1 MSRLGPS
8 VDGSLTTLGV
18 VAAGV
23 LALSVVAL
31 QQNGG
36 TATDTL
42 ANGGAPISG
51 VQDPGASAAPGTVA
65 NGGTTAGKPGSGTTT
80 TGQGGTTAGKP
91 GVAPS
96 VAPEVAAGTC
106 NASNNGGNTDRGVSA
121 TSIKL
126 GATVVQ
132 SGIGASFLGPV
143 RIALNAVKNDV
154 NRAGGICGRQLQLKL
169 VDDGWDAARG
179 FQFIQNLVQND
190 KVFAIAVNPSSEGV
204 RIASGQK
211 YFEKTQTPVVGSDG
225 MLNSQYL
232 DPWIWP
238 IAASTVSTMHI
249 MAHDACTRLG
259 AKHMS
264 IVFDNKY
271 HFGVEGAYAFNQAVK
286 RCSPDKKD
294 VPGYFDPSSGG
305 GCSSRFCAIT
315 AGKTSYDPE
324 NKAWNDACFGG
335 TGSDK
340 CDFVAFLLEPNEAV
354 NFLRNG
360 TEIQIKKGMAQ
371 TLFTRDFAS
380 RCGSICDEAMVWTGY
395 LPPIEEFAALPPV
408 KEYVATVRRE
418 SSDVDV
424 TNQFLEGGYAGMRL
438 LVEGLKRVGPQLTRQ
453 KLKATLDGL
462 NLDLGLTTPLQWR
475 PGNHLAN
482 TSMRAFAIKNKG
494 GFNGFRSVTGWI
506 RDPWLGQDMGH

>member
-18 VAAGV
+18 VAAGI

-31 QQNGG
+31 QQGAPTTTTAASPDTVAGSAQDPRATVPG
-36 TATDTL
+36 TTDT
-42 ANGGAPISG
+42 
-51 VQDPGASAAPGTVA
+51 
-65 NGGTTAGKPGSGTTT
+65 GTTT
-80 TGQGGTTAGKP
+80 TTNRSGTSPKP
-91 GVAPS
+91 GQAAAS
-96 VAPEVAAGTC
+96 VAPEIAAGTC
-106 NASNNGGNTDRGVSA
+106 TSSNNGGNTDRGVTA
-121 TSIKL
+121 TSVKL

-154 NRAGGICGRQLQLKL
+154 NRSGGICGRRLELKL

-190 KVFAIAVNPSSEGV
+190 DVFALAVNPSSEGV
-204 RIASGQK
+204 RIASGQD
-211 YFEKTQTPVVGSDG
+211 YFAKTRTPVVGSDG
-225 MLNSQYL
+225 MLNSQYV

-249 MAHDACTRLG
+249 IAHDACTRLN
-259 AKHMS
+259 AKHLS

-271 HFGVEGAYAFNQAVK
+271 HFGVEGAYAFNAAVK
-286 RCSPDKKD
+286 RCTGAD
-294 VPGYFDPSSGG
+294 VPGYVDPSRGG

-315 AGKTSYDPE
+315 AGLTSYDTE
-324 NKAWNDACFGG
+324 NKAWNDACFR
-335 TGSDK
+335 SNDADK
-340 CDFVAFLLEPNEAV
+340 CDFVALLLEPNEAI

-360 TEIQIKKGMAQ
+360 TEIGIQKGLAQ

-380 RCGSICDEAMVWTGY
+380 RCGSICDDAMVWTGY
-395 LPPIEEFAALPPV
+395 LPPIEEFAALPRV
-408 KEYVATVRRE
+408 REYVATVRQE

-438 LVEGLKRVGPQLTRQ
+438 LVEALKRVGSNLTRDR
-453 KLKATLDGL
+453 LKAMLDGL
-462 NLDLGLTTPLQWR
+462 NLDVGLTTPLQWR
-475 PGNHLAN
+475 TGNHLAN

-506 RDPWLGQDMGH
+506 RDPDLGRDMDHR